1 MTRALLLLTTMLPL
15 LVACA
20 PRPNIIASGVS
31 GTLTALAPTSA
42 LPIDRPTST
51 PVPTLPPTHLQPSA
65 TPGSEAAPA
74 TEAASATETTPGE
87 GTATVTIAA
96 TETPSPVPTETPALD
111 HSAIGEL
118 IFEDPFDSSGLWTL
132 GETENSSVAI
142 GGGVMTFT
150 QKTPGTFS
158 FRILG
163 RQGGDFHAEIDGA
176 LAKNCGS
183 GDRYGLMFRAQDL
196 SNYYVFQIDCDGRYR
211 FARYVEGA
219 VTAIVDWTPSPAID
233 RGAQSANTL
242 AVTAKG
248 EAYAFAINGTPVAT
262 ANDGIFE
269 SGRFGVTVG
278 ANVTKDFT
286 VVFDNLKVNK
296 AP

>member
-20 PRPNIIASGVS
+20 PRPNIIAAGVS
-31 GTLTALAPTSA
+31 GTLTALAPT
-42 LPIDRPTST
+42 PILLADRSTST
-51 PVPTLPPTHLQPSA
+51 PVPTLPLANPEPTA
-65 TPGSEAAPA
+65 TP
-74 TEAASATETTPGE
+74 TESASATESTSSE
-87 GTATVTIAA
+87 GTDTATIAA
-96 TETPSPVPTETPALD
+96 TEAPSPVPTDTPALD
-111 HSAIGEL
+111 LSAIGEL
-118 IFEDPFDSSGLWTL
+118 IFDDPFDSPGLWTL
-132 GETENSSVAI
+132 GDTENSSVTI
-142 GGGVMTFT
+142 SGGVMTFI

-163 RQGGDFHAEIDGA
+163 RQGGDFHAEIVGA

-196 SNYYVFQIDCDGRYR
+196 SNYYTFQIDCEGRYR

-248 EAYAFAINGTPVAT
+248 GAFAFAINGAPVAT

-286 VVFDNLKVNK
+286 VVFDNMKVNK
-296 AP
+296 VP